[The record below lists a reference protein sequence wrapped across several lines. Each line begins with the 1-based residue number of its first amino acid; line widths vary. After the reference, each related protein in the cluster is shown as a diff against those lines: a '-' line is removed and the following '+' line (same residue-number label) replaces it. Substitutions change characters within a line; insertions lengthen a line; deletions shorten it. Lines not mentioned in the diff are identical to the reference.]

1 MEQILNYLQDEN
13 FPKILLK
20 NFERFAKDVIN
31 ITQKISQE
39 LFIFYNCLDSDSKF
53 NEFNKLQINYNL

>member
-39 LFIFYNCLDSDSKF
+39 LFLLKTKRKCC
-53 NEFNKLQINYNL
+53 